1 MPFEQDIDRS
11 ICTEPGHQAA
21 QSLPHGVVAGALVVA
36 RSERWHVLACTLHE
50 DCAELHLTNAASG
63 SAVLLWPFDRV
74 DVMRS
79 DRPLRVTRLRRWVAR
94 MTVHS
99 AGPRAGRLRVT
110 ASRARILPYQLSPAL
125 AIANGQSR
133 ILLADEVGL
142 GKTIQAG
149 WIIADATARH
159 IDARV
164 LIVVP
169 AGLRD
174 QWTRELSTHFAI
186 QPIGADA
193 RWLRRTAADLPGDVN
208 PWSLPGVYL
217 TSLDFLKRPDVVR
230 SLEHMLWDVLVI
242 DEVHTAASPTDRH
255 AALAKLACRSR
266 ALVMISA
273 TPFSGDPESFD
284 SIARL
289 GALQEEFPPLMFRRS
304 REDVGALGGRRHRF
318 ASVRLDQPEQRL
330 QRLLDRY
337 TREVWRESGEERDRS
352 ATGHDIEGA
361 RLAMTVLRKRALSSP
376 QAALRSLEHRL
387 NLLGS
392 EARSHRQL
400 DLFDVDED
408 PLDDEEPDEAL
419 SAPGLRDAERER
431 RWLTVLI
438 DAARGAVGS
447 DSKLRFLER
456 LRRRIRGDSA
466 IVFTEYRDTLAQLA
480 TVFPQ
485 SLLLHGGMAPS
496 ERNDVQ
502 QQFNREGGLLIA
514 TDAAAEGLNL
524 HGHCR
529 FVINYELPWNPARL
543 EQRIGR
549 VDRIGQERPVHALTL
564 VARHTAEDLVLA
576 KLARRLHRIAV
587 TFGERDRLTAFLDEP
602 RIANLVI
609 GGAKAVGVE
618 RPSQPTILRSAGD
631 TTVDGQE
638 ADRLVILQNT
648 PGRCQPTHAVL
659 VSVTRS
665 NRNLAEGYV
674 FLVRWTATT
683 IDGTTVDCD
692 IFAIHIRASGNPT
705 PSTAAAARAI
715 AAAAIACHG
724 GVVAA
729 AADGQ
734 AAPRLDKARK
744 LHNAI
749 TLRLAT
755 RERALLSN
763 NERPA
768 LLQPGLF
775 DRRAVEQADEV
786 RTTAEALRAAH
797 ERRLI
802 RLERSASLEGR
813 CDVIGVLIVAR
824 NDRT

>member
-1 MPFEQDIDRS
+1 MPFEEDIDRS
-11 ICTEPGHQAA
+11 ICTEPASQAA
-21 QSLPHGVVAGALVVA
+21 QSLPHGVVAGALVTA
-36 RSERWHVLACTLHE
+36 RSERWHVLACSVHE

-63 SAVLLWPFDRV
+63 PAVLLWPFDRV

-79 DRPLRVTRLRRWVAR
+79 DRSLLVTRLRRWVAR
-94 MTVHS
+94 MAEHS
-99 AGPRAGRLRVT
+99 AGPRAGRLHVT
-110 ASRARILPYQLSPAL
+110 AARARILPYQLSPAL
-125 AIANGQSR
+125 AIANGHSR

-142 GKTIQAG
+142 GKTVQAG

-159 IDARV
+159 TDARV

-174 QWTRELSTHFAI
+174 QWTRELSTHFGI

-217 TSLDFLKRPDVVR
+217 TSLDFVKRPDVVR
-230 SLEHMLWDVLVI
+230 SLGHLLWDVLVI

-255 AALAKLACRSR
+255 AALAKLARHSR
-266 ALVMISA
+266 AVVMISA

-289 GALQEEFPPLMFRRS
+289 GALQEEAPPLMFRRS
-304 REDVGALGGRRHRF
+304 REDVGTLGARRNRF

-330 QRLLDRY
+330 QRLLERY
-337 TREVWRESGEERDRS
+337 SREVWRESGEERERS
-352 ATGHDIEGA
+352 AAGHDIEGA
-361 RLAMTVLRKRALSSP
+361 RLAMIVLRKRALSSP
-376 QAALRSLEHRL
+376 KATQRSLERRL
-387 NLLGS
+387 QLLGS
-392 EARSHRQL
+392 EVRSHRQL

-408 PLDDEEPDEAL
+408 PLDDEEPGQAL
-419 SAPGLRDAERER
+419 STPGLRDPERER
-431 RWLTVLI
+431 RWLRVLI
-438 DAARGAVGS
+438 DAARAAVGS

-456 LRRRIRGDSA
+456 LHRRIRGDSG
-466 IVFTEYRDTLAQLA
+466 IVFTEYRDTLAHLA

-485 SLLLHGGMAPS
+485 ALFLHGGMTPS
-496 ERNDVQ
+496 ERADVQ
-502 QQFNREGGLLIA
+502 QRFNREGGLLIA

-524 HGHCR
+524 HGRCR

-587 TFGERDRLTAFLDEP
+587 TLGERDRLTAFLDEP
-602 RIANLVI
+602 RIARLVI
-609 GGAKAVGVE
+609 GGSKASGE
-618 RPSQPTILRSAGD
+618 RPPQPSILRSAGD

-638 ADRLVILQNT
+638 ADRLLILQNT
-648 PGRCQPTHAVL
+648 PGHCPPAHAVL
-659 VSVTRS
+659 VSVTRR
-665 NRNLAEGYV
+665 NRNLANGYV
-674 FLVRWTATT
+674 YLVRWTATT
-683 IDGTTVDCD
+683 IDGTTVDSD
-692 IFAIHIRASGNPT
+692 IFAIHVRAGGNPA
-705 PSTAAAARAI
+705 PSTAAAARTI
-715 AAAAIACHG
+715 AAAAIECHEG
-724 GVVAA
+724 IVAA
-729 AADGQ
+729 AADGL

-749 TLRLAT
+749 TQRLAA
-755 RERALLSN
+755 RERALLSS

-775 DRRAVEQADEV
+775 DRRAVEHAEDV
-786 RTTAEALRAAH
+786 RATTEASVAAH

-802 RLERSASLEGR
+802 ALERSATLQGR

-824 NDRT
+824 SEPA